1 MRYLSIF
8 TLLVASSSLASA
20 SFLNFTCVPGNNNAV
35 ANAALV
41 TGGSTTT
48 TCDAFAAPAGSV
60 ITNVLINFFAT
71 FQDSVNNGNHQLTYS
86 GSGAFGSFAAANT
99 GIDPNVSFVSTSG
112 NTAQN
117 VASTGGTWLFTT
129 LVSNTVGTNVLPQA
143 SSYTVSGTY
152 TYEVQGGVPE
162 PSTLAL
168 VGGVLVLAGIRKFRS

>member
-8 TLLVASSSLASA
+8 TLLVSAASA
-20 SFLNFTCVPGNNNAV
+20 STINFSCAPSNNNAV
-35 ANAALV
+35 AGAALV
-41 TGGSTTT
+41 NGGSTTT

-60 ITNVLINFFAT
+60 ITNVLINFFST

>member
-8 TLLVASSSLASA
+8 TLLVSAASA
-20 SFLNFTCVPGNNNAV
+20 STINFSCAPSNNNAV
-35 ANAALV
+35 AGAALV

-71 FQDSVNNGNHQLTYS
+71 FQDSVSNGNHQLTYS

-129 LVSNTVGTNVLPQA
+129 LVSNTVGTNVLPDN

-152 TYEVQGGVPE
+152 TYEVQAPGGIPE